1 MMGSQPYFAPDQRNK
16 PKSKNYTLPGWISL
30 VTSLLKRLILRN
42 RHSTLPNS
50 TLLNQKPLTI
60 MVFSCLTHIFTTL
73 TTPTLKPNHTG
84 LIHRAPLPTQHPSAF
99 PPAPNE
105 PTTAFAPSLVTGAR
119 WREFVKRVTG
129 HGQKT
134 PEDKE
139 EEEGEGQVKGK
150 ESTSWVA
157 DSKSKTENGWEVG
170 YKKAT
175 QMVVRRKGRGVFR
188 FEKAMMEGTG
198 VGLRDEDYG
207 GIGSVDEGT
216 GAEEEVKSRI
226 EVLKDGFEYRVW
238 TDDDVVVS

>member
-84 LIHRAPLPTQHPSAF
+84 LIHRAPLPKQQPSAF

-105 PTTAFAPSLVTGAR
+105 PTTAFAPSLVSGER
-119 WREFVKRVTG
+119 WREFVERVTG

-134 PEDKE
+134 PENQEEE
-139 EEEGEGQVKGK
+139 EEEGGQVKVT
-150 ESTSWVA
+150 EVTSWVA
-157 DSKSKTENGWEVG
+157 DSKSKNENGWEVG
-170 YKKAT
+170 YEKAT

-198 VGLRDEDYG
+198 VGLRDEEYG
-207 GIGSVDEGT
+207 GIESAE
-216 GAEEEVKSRI
+216 EEEVKSRTGKL
-226 EVLKDGFEYRVW
+226 EDGFEYRVW
-238 TDDDVVVS
+238 TGDDVVVS